1 MYVPPTT
8 DRKTTLKGY
17 AWGLFAISIW
27 VSWMVATRAGAKSSL
42 DTFDLTALRF
52 ASAGLI
58 LLPFALKHGL
68 DPRRIGWGI
77 WTTLIC
83 GAGVVYSLASAA
95 GFMYAPISH
104 GSVMLPGTMPM
115 FVAILSVLILGERIA
130 GPRRIGFVLI
140 PMGVI
145 VLVFAGAHHGTGDE
159 WRGQLIFVSAAMM
172 WAGYTI
178 AMRKSGL
185 APLTGAA
192 IVCVW
197 SAILFLPPYAV
208 YALASGGAGLAHASW
223 GEIALQTMVQ
233 GVLSSVV
240 ALYAYNRT
248 IAILGSSRG
257 AALGSLVPVLATLAA
272 IPILG
277 EWPAET
283 DWIGLAAITIGVYLA
298 TGAPLPAWIRGR
310 GPS

>member
-1 MYVPPTT
+1 MQAAPSADKNAV
-8 DRKTTLKGY
+8 LKGY

-27 VSWMVATRAGAKSSL
+27 VSWMVATRGGAKSSL
-42 DTFDLTALRF
+42 DAFDLTALRF

-58 LLPFALKHGL
+58 LLPVALKHGL

-77 WTTLIC
+77 WAALIC
-83 GAGVVYSLASAA
+83 GAGVVYSIASAA
-95 GFMYAPISH
+95 GFWYAPISH

-115 FVAILSVLILGERIA
+115 FVAILSVLILGERIV
-130 GPRRIGFVLI
+130 GTRRLGFVLI
-140 PMGVI
+140 PLGVI
-145 VLVFAGAHHGTGDE
+145 VLVFAGAHHGTGGE
-159 WRGQLIFVSAAMM
+159 WRGQAIFVCAAML
-172 WAGYTI
+172 WAAYTI

-197 SAILFLPPYAV
+197 SAILFLPPYAI
-208 YALASGGAGLAHASW
+208 YALATGGAGLAHASW
-223 GEIALQTMVQ
+223 SEIAGQTLIQ

-240 ALYAYNRT
+240 ALYAYNRA

-277 EWPAET
+277 EFPAGT
-283 DWIGLAAITIGVYLA
+283 DWLGLAAITIGVYLA
-298 TGAPLPAWIRGR
+298 TGAPLPGWLVRRA
-310 GPS
+310 

>member
-1 MYVPPTT
+1 MYATPP
-8 DRKTTLKGY
+8 RKNAALEGY

-27 VSWMVATRAGAKSSL
+27 VSWMVATRAGANSSL
-42 DTFDLTALRF
+42 DTFDLAALRF
-52 ASAGLI
+52 GSAGLI

-68 DPRRIGWGI
+68 DPRRIGWGV
-77 WTTLIC
+77 WAALVC
-83 GAGVVYSLASAA
+83 GAGIVYAIASAA
-95 GFMYAPISH
+95 GFWYAPISH

-115 FVAILSVLILGERIA
+115 FVAILSVLILGEKIV
-130 GPRRIGFVLI
+130 GPRRAGFVLI
-140 PMGVI
+140 PLGVI
-145 VLVFAGAHHGTGDE
+145 VLVFAGAHHGTGGE
-159 WRGQLIFVSAAMM
+159 WRGQLIFASAALL
-172 WAGYTI
+172 WAIYTI

-197 SAILFLPPYAV
+197 SAILYLPPYAL
-208 YALASGGAGLAHASW
+208 YAFATGGAGLAGAGW
-223 GEIALQTMVQ
+223 GEIALQTLIQ

-240 ALYAYNRT
+240 ALYAYNRA

-277 EWPAET
+277 EWPAGT
-283 DWIGLAAITIGVYLA
+283 DWLGLAAITVGVYLA
-298 TGAPLPAWIRGR
+298 TGAPLPARFRAR